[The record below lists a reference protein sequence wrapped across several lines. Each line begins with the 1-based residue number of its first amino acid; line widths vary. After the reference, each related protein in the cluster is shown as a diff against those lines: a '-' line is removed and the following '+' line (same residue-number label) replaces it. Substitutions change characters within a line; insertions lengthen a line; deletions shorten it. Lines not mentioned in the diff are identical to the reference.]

1 MDLEYALVTSSS
13 LPDQVQESDYYT
25 TLSKAQFLDLVDYS
39 EVLVGEDPAQKVLLL
54 MVAKGTPEQ
63 ESEDADRKKREEAE
77 LKALQQREEAALTKA
92 QASEARQANAEAA
105 RIKSQAE
112 EEGRKKAL
120 RDRSKAIINGLYK
133 RWAP

>member
-92 QASEARQANAEAA
+92 QANEARQANEKAA
-105 RIKSQAE
+105 KIKSQAE

-133 RWAP
+133 R